1 MRTVSRYCSWN
12 PTTEKYSPSI
22 WHFTWDPGSKVNCPG
37 LWCNNTNEKQ
47 ILQTSNIRN
56 TRLDTLNRFSTLI
69 RFLGIVLL
77 SAHNHWISFQ
87 HVIKP
92 TLFIFNQL
100 PAYHLTA
107 RPCWMKILKL
117 QEIKIKVWA
126 HFQPAPDNW
135 IVVGGCDEWIFVW
148 I

>member
-1 MRTVSRYCSWN
+1 MRTVSRFCSWN

-107 RPCWMKILKL
+107 RPWMKLLKL